1 MEIEVFRTGTFADST
16 GEQRTYTNDDLRKIA
31 DNYNSRLAQDPSVM
45 APIVKGHPVD
55 NAPALGWTAYLK
67 NLGDKLI
74 AGIRNINPEFMEELQ
89 EGRYKKISISL
100 YPDLLL
106 RHIGFLGAASPAVS
120 GLEPADFIEE
130 FPKIINASVS
140 NIPTANNQQD
150 TINYAAEYKQMQ
162 EQIATYQRD
171 LAEYQKAER
180 LAQYRQYCQEI
191 TKSSGNATLN
201 NIINANL
208 PEIMNLA
215 YNYDSQNSFDSQ
227 NSSDKDNN
235 NDNYNLN
242 LVKNFAE
249 KIAKLPI
256 LTNYSGEIT
265 PIQAP
270 QSFREQGFSR
280 VDSKRLI
287 QHQKAMEIINAKPEI
302 SYEQALEII

>member
-130 FPKIINASVS
+130 FPQAIINSV
-140 NIPTANNQQD
+140 NNNPTANNQQD

-201 NIINANL
+201 NIINTNL

-215 YNYDSQNSFDSQ
+215 YNYDSQN
-227 NSSDKDNN
+227 NTAYDNAD
-235 NDNYNLN
+235 DNYNLN

-256 LTNYSGEIT
+256 LANYSGELA